1 MDNLI
6 FENELIES
14 QLRLETEERLREQWE
29 TLGISNDFIFCKVM
43 QEKEL
48 LEELIRR
55 ILPDLRFTDL
65 KVEAQKTIE
74 IGPDIH
80 GVRFDVF
87 GTLEDGSTVDI
98 EMQVLNTGNLP
109 KRMRYYGSMADVQM
123 LEKGTVYDEL
133 MESYVIMICPFDLF
147 GEGRHVYTFKNLCKE
162 DPELE
167 FGDGT
172 CKLVLN
178 AAGTMNDVSA
188 KLKAFLDYVAGK
200 AVDDEYVKKLDEAVK
215 RARINKKWRTEF
227 MIINMR
233 DREHEYIG
241 RMKGIEEYKRAQIT
255 EMLKDGKTP
264 EEISAFCKYPME
276 LIEEVQKN
284 MMAETVK

>member
-167 FGDGT
+167 LGDGT

-188 KLKAFLDYVAGK
+188 KLKAFLDYMAGK

-215 RARINKKWRTEF
+215 MARINKKWRTEF

-241 RMKGIEEYKRAQIT
+241 REMHKREQIA

-276 LIEEVQKN
+276 LIKEVQKN
-284 MMAETVK
+284 MIAETVK

>member
-1 MDNLI
+1 LFYNI
-6 FENELIES
+6 
-14 QLRLETEERLREQWE
+14 QKRLCTHY
-29 TLGISNDFIFCKVM
+29 
-43 QEKEL
+43 
-48 LEELIRR
+48 
-55 ILPDLRFTDL
+55 
-65 KVEAQKTIE
+65 
-74 IGPDIH
+74 IH

-87 GTLEDGSTVDI
+87 GTLEDGTAVDI

-147 GEGRHVYTFKNLCKE
+147 GEGRHVYTFKSLCKE

-167 FGDGT
+167 DGT
-172 CKLVLN
+172 FKLVLN
-178 AAGTMNDVSA
+178 AEGTMDDVSP
-188 KLKAFLDYVAGK
+188 KLKAFLDYMAGK

-215 RARINKKWRTEF
+215 MARLNKKWRTEY
-227 MIINMR
+227 MVINMR

-241 RMKGIEEYKRAQIT
+241 REMYKREQIE
-255 EMLKDGKTP
+255 EMLKDGKSP
-264 EEISAFCKYPME
+264 QDIASFCKYPME
-276 LIEEVQKN
+276 LIEEVQKK

>member
-167 FGDGT
+167 LGDGT

-178 AAGTMNDVSA
+178 AVGTMNDVSA

-241 RMKGIEEYKRAQIT
+241 REMYKREHIA

-284 MMAETVK
+284 MIAETVK

>member
-6 FENELIES
+6 LENELIES
-14 QLRLETEERLREQWE
+14 QLRLETEEKLKEQWE
-29 TLGISNDFIFCKVM
+29 TIGISNDFIFCKVM

-87 GTLEDGSTVDI
+87 GTLEDGTAVDI

-167 FGDGT
+167 LEDGT
-172 CKLVLN
+172 FKLVLN
-178 AAGTMNDVSA
+178 AEGTMDDVSP
-188 KLKAFLDYVAGK
+188 KLKVFLDYMAGK

-215 RARINKKWRTEF
+215 MARLNKKWRTEY
-227 MIINMR
+227 MVINMR

-241 RMKGIEEYKRAQIT
+241 REMYKREQIE
-255 EMLKDGKTP
+255 EMLKDGKSP
-264 EEISAFCKYPME
+264 QDIASFCKYPME
-276 LIEEVQKN
+276 LIEEVQKK